1 VASHLFKGIRFA
13 STSALVLSALLLV
26 ANLANGFKVDGFWT
40 GLWASLFIAVLS
52 LVLGA
57 FVLGGTPDFQIQ
69 TSPGP
74 GSVWL

>member
-1 VASHLFKGIRFA
+1 MFVVGHRAITAVS
-13 STSALVLSALLLV
+13 
-26 ANLANGFKVDGFWT
+26 
-40 GLWASLFIAVLS
+40 LWASLFIAVLS

-69 TSPGP
+69 TSPAP